1 MKGTERCLWKPSQQD
16 INNSNMEA
24 GKGFGFN
31 RSKRKEIRKRACGEM
46 CMWRVARRE
55 ASQKRI

>member
-24 GKGFGFN
+24 GK
-31 RSKRKEIRKRACGEM
+31 EYYRKRGTECAKVKSRFCFNSE
-46 CMWRVARRE
+46 WLEHTTPNR
-55 ASQKRI
+55 QQ

>member
-24 GKGFGFN
+24 VEGTN
-31 RSKRKEIRKRACGEM
+31 N
-46 CMWRVARRE
+46 
-55 ASQKRI
+55 